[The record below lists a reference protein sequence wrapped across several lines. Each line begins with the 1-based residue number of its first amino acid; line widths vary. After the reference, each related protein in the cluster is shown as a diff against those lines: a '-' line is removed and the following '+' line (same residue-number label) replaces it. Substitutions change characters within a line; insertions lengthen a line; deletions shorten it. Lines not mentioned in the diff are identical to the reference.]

1 MPYKINYYSFLLVA
15 AFSRSG
21 LSSYIPDDLK
31 DDFKE
36 DLFQGF
42 LEFNG
47 RSEDGRPMLCYTT
60 LTLLIQKPKM

>member
-1 MPYKINYYSFLLVA
+1 MLHEINFYLLLSVA
-15 AFSRSG
+15 ALSRSG

-47 RSEDGRPMLCYTT
+47 RNEDGRPMLCYTT
-60 LTLLIQKPKM
+60 LTLLIQKPKV